1 MPARTSL
8 GAAVR
13 LMDTVREVV
22 MPATISCRNLR
33 FTLAIVGGLGACSDS
48 VTRPDIQPTLTVA
61 AVAATDN
68 QSGIAG
74 ARLSQA
80 LQVKVM
86 SVGRPKAGIV
96 VDWETSDGTVFPTSS
111 RTDSRGIA
119 TTSWTLGRAPG
130 VMTVRALVS
139 GAQGSPVTLSA
150 RALVTVTVDP
160 ATDGQT

>member
-22 MPATISCRNLR
+22 MPATISCRNLL
-33 FTLAIVGGLGACSDS
+33 FTLAIVGGLVACSDS
-48 VTRPDIQPTLTVA
+48 GTTPTVLPTLTVE

-68 QSGIAG
+68 QSGVAG

-86 SVGRPKAGIV
+86 SDGLPKAGIAV
-96 VDWETSDGTVFPTSS
+96 EWETSDGRVTPTTS
-111 RTDSRGIA
+111 RTDHAGI
-119 TTSWTLGRAPG
+119 
-130 VMTVRALVS
+130 
-139 GAQGSPVTLSA
+139 
-150 RALVTVTVDP
+150 
-160 ATDGQT
+160 